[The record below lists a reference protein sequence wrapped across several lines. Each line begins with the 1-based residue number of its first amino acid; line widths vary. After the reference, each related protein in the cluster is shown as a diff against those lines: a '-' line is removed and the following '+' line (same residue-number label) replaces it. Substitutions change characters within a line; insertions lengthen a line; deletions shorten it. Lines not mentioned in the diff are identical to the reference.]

1 MGVGGFAEVS
11 SVARNK
17 DKDASLDNSMAAN
30 KPLFKD
36 DPFKPLTGVI
46 AMTPKSN

>member
-36 DPFKPLTGVI
+36 DPFKPLTGVS